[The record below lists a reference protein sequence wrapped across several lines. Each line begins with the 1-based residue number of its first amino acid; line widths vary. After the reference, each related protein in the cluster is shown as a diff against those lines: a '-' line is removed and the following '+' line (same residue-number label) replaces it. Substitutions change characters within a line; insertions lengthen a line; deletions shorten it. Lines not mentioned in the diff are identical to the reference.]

1 MKCQEETKDR
11 AGGQILSDFMYVILF
26 LSILS
31 IIITVTV

>member
-1 MKCQEETKDR
+1 MECKEETQDR
-11 AGGQILSDFMYVILF
+11 AGSKIVTDFMYVILF